1 MKKIDIIFKKD
12 GKEVPPKTL
21 EEYHLQN
28 LDKLIEESKG
38 KKVSLFRSIMPNIKD
53 PTQIVIILC
62 AVLLLIVVL
71 TKFFLESLHTLA
83 MIVFFA
89 VLVMTIIL
97 LCIDITQNYK
107 DVKLIREGI
116 INASNEKSLIKKH
129 QNLYTVGSIGNR
141 YAEFKA
147 LMNYNYYNVRNFVGL
162 QTLSENT
169 MLKHSQTNYGKGSCS
184 FSVEYSDKNGYV
196 GTTSFY
202 IKKVSENTKLTTDT
216 LICNENEIVLV
227 KAYRTKNKY

>member
-12 GKEVPPKTL
+12 GKEVPKEVL
-21 EEYHLQN
+21 EEYHLKKLN
-28 LDKLIEESKG
+28 RLIEESKN
-38 KKVSLFRSIMPNIKD
+38 KKVSFLKSIIPNLND
-53 PTQIVIILC
+53 ATQVVMILC

-71 TKFFLESLHTLA
+71 TRFFLESLHFFA

-89 VLVMTIIL
+89 VLAMTIIL
-97 LCIDITQNYK
+97 LCISITQNCNNIR
-107 DVKLIREGI
+107 LIREH
-116 INASNEKSLIKKH
+116 INNAEKEKSLAKKH
-129 QNLYTVGSIGNR
+129 QTLYTVGSIGNR

-184 FSVEYSDKNGYV
+184 FFAEYFDKNGYV

-202 IKKVSENTKLTTDT
+202 IKKVSKNTKLTTDT

-227 KAYRTKNKY
+227 KAYRKKE

>member
-12 GKEVPPKTL
+12 GKEVPKEVL
-21 EEYHLQN
+21 EEYHLKKLN
-28 LDKLIEESKG
+28 RLIEESKN
-38 KKVSLFRSIMPNIKD
+38 KKVSFLKSIIPNLND
-53 PTQIVIILC
+53 ATQVVMILC

-71 TKFFLESLHTLA
+71 TRFFLESLHTIA

-89 VLVMTIIL
+89 VLAMTIIL
-97 LCIDITQNYK
+97 LCISITQSCK
-107 DVKLIREGI
+107 DIRLIREY
-116 INASNEKSLIKKH
+116 INNAEKEKSLAKKH
-129 QNLYTVGSIGNR
+129 QILYNVGSIGNR

-147 LMNYNYYNVRNFVGL
+147 LMNYNYYNVRNFVDL

-169 MLKHSQTNYGKGSCS
+169 LLKHNYGKESRS
-184 FSVEYSDKNGYV
+184 LFAEYSDKNGYV
-196 GTTSFY
+196 GTTSLY

-227 KAYRTKNKY
+227 KAYRNKNKY